1 MIGKYVLCFMMLLVG
16 ANAFAQQ
23 ENYFKQP
30 DKNGRDKFFYA
41 GVAIGI
47 NASQI
52 DGDNF
57 SGFHKAGLNAGIISY
72 IKLKPKLYGNIELLY
87 SAKGAR
93 DVKEYNSPQ
102 VGTVPVI
109 YTAKLNYVEIP
120 LLLHYQAQ
128 DRIHAG
134 VGLSYSR
141 LFSAKEAIDEV
152 IPNSI
157 NRREPNFKQEDIN
170 LLLSIAYQLSGNL
183 FARARYQYSL
193 TTIRDAAQIPIEF
206 GTPAQ
211 FNNLFALQFFL
222 LF

>member
-1 MIGKYVLCFMMLLVG
+1 MIGKYVLSFMMLMAG

-23 ENYFKQP
+23 ENYFKQA

-72 IKLKPKLYGNIELLY
+72 IKFKPKLFGNIELLY
-87 SAKGAR
+87 SSKGAR

-120 LLLHYQAQ
+120 LLLHYQVQ
-128 DRIHAG
+128 DRLHAG

>member
-1 MIGKYVLCFMMLLVG
+1 MIGKLALSFIMLLAG

-30 DKNGRDKFFYA
+30 DKNGQDKFFYA
-41 GVAIGI
+41 GVAVGI

-57 SGFHKAGLNAGIISY
+57 SGFRKAGLNAGIISY
-72 IKLKPKLYGNIELLY
+72 IKFKPKLYGNIELLY
-87 SAKGAR
+87 SSKGAR

-109 YTAKLNYVEIP
+109 YSAKLNYVEIP
-120 LLLHYQAQ
+120 ILLHYQVQ

-134 VGLSYSR
+134 AGLSYSR

-157 NRREPNFKQEDIN
+157 NRREPNFRQEDIN
-170 LLLSIAYQLSGNL
+170 MLVSISYQLSGNL

-211 FNNLFALQFFL
+211 YNNLFALQFFL

>member
-16 ANAFAQQ
+16 ANVFAQQ

-102 VGTVPVI
+102 VGTVPVV

>member
-1 MIGKYVLCFMMLLVG
+1 MIGKLALSFIMLLAG

-41 GVAIGI
+41 GLAIGI

-57 SGFHKAGLNAGIISY
+57 SGFHKAGLNAGIVSY
-72 IKLKPKLYGNIELLY
+72 IKFKPKLYGNIELLY

-134 VGLSYSR
+134 AGLSYSR

-170 LLLSIAYQLSGNL
+170 LLLSICYQLSGNL

>member
-1 MIGKYVLCFMMLLVG
+1 MMGKYVLCLWMLL
-16 ANAFAQQ
+16 ASAKLFAQQ
-23 ENYFKQP
+23 ENYFMQA

-41 GVAIGI
+41 GVALGI

-52 DGDNF
+52 DGDYF
-57 SGFHKAGLNAGIISY
+57 SGFHKAGLNTGIISY
-72 IKLKPKLYGNIELLY
+72 IKFNPQLYGNIELLY

-93 DVKEYNSPQ
+93 SVQEYNSPQ

-109 YTAKLNYVEIP
+109 YSAKLNYVEIP
-120 LLLHYQAQ
+120 LLIHYQVQ
-128 DRIHAG
+128 DHTHAG
-134 VGLSYSR
+134 IGLSYNR
-141 LFSAKEAIDEV
+141 LFSAKESIDEV

-157 NRREPNFKQEDIN
+157 NRRSPNFKQEDIN

-206 GTPAQ
+206 GTPSQ
-211 FNNLFALQFFL
+211 HNNLFALQFFL

>member
-16 ANAFAQQ
+16 ANVFAQQ

>member
-1 MIGKYVLCFMMLLVG
+1 MGKYVLSFMMLLAG
-16 ANAFAQQ
+16 AKVFAQQ

-134 VGLSYSR
+134 AGLSYSR

-183 FARARYQYSL
+183 FARVRYQYSL
-193 TTIRDAAQIPIEF
+193 GTIREVNQIPIEF

-211 FNNLFALQFFL
+211 YNNLFALQFFL